1 MDLTKTVEEKKT
13 NRTDSVKGVFENS
26 TIPKVPTGQEM
37 GGDDSSTSKLKETL
51 KVADQTPLSVDN
63 GAKSKLDSSDR
74 QVPGPKLATT
84 VEQKPELKPNVKKSK
99 KKRIQKPAQPS
110 RPNDLKGGTKGT
122 SQVGENVSENYTGI
136 SKEAAKQKQKTPKS
150 VKMQSNLAD
159 KFRANDTRR
168 SELIN
173 KFQQFVHETCLKSDF
188 EYTGR
193 QYFRARSNF
202 FEMIKL
208 ASLYDKH
215 LKECMAR
222 ACTLERERL
231 KRKLLLV
238 RALKPAVD
246 FLTGIISGV
255 PGSGKSTIV
264 RTLLKGEFPAV
275 CALANPAL
283 MNDYS
288 GIEGVYGLDDLLL
301 SAVPITSDLLIIDEY
316 TLAESAEI
324 LLLQRRL
331 RASMVL
337 LVGDV
342 AQGKAT
348 TASSIEYLTLP
359 VIYRSETTYRLGQET
374 ASLCSKQGN
383 RMVSKGGKDT
393 VIITDYDGETD
404 GTEKNIA
411 FTVDTVRDVKDCGYD
426 CALAIDVQGK
436 EFDSVTL
443 FLRNEDRK
451 ALADKHL
458 RLVALSRHKSRLI
471 IRADAEIR
479 QAFLTGDIDLSSK
492 ASNSHRYS
500 AKPDE
505 DHSWFKAK

>member
-1 MDLTKTVEEKKT
+1 MDMTKTVEEKKT
-13 NRTDSVKGVFENS
+13 NGTDSVKNVFKNS
-26 TIPKVPTGQEM
+26 TNPKIPTGKEM
-37 GGDDSSTSKLKETL
+37 GGDDSSTSELKETL
-51 KVADQTPLSVDN
+51 KVADQTPSSVDN

-74 QVPGPKLATT
+74 QVPSPKLATT
-84 VEQKPELKPNVKKSK
+84 VGKKPEKPKVTKSK
-99 KKRIQKPAQPS
+99 KKRNQKPAQPS
-110 RPNDLKGGTKGT
+110 RPDDLKSGTRGS
-122 SQVGENVSENYTGI
+122 SQVGENVSENYTGV
-136 SKEAAKQKQKTPKS
+136 SKEAPKPKVPKS

-159 KFRANDTRR
+159 KFKANDTRR

-202 FEMIKL
+202 FEMIRL
-208 ASLYDKH
+208 TSLYDKH

-383 RMVSKGGKDT
+383 RMVSKGGKDA

-404 GTEKNIA
+404 ETEKNIA

-458 RLVALSRHKSRLI
+458 RLVALSRHKSKLI

-492 ASNSHRYS
+492 ASNAHCYS
-500 AKPDE
+500 TKPDE

>member
-1 MDLTKTVEEKKT
+1 MDMTKTVEEKKT
-13 NRTDSVKGVFENS
+13 NGTDSVKNVSEDS
-26 TIPKVPTGQEM
+26 TIPKVPTGKEM
-37 GGDDSSTSKLKETL
+37 GAHGNDSSTSELKETL
-51 KVADQTPLSVDN
+51 KVADQTPMSVDN

-74 QVPGPKLATT
+74 QVPSPKLATT
-84 VEQKPELKPNVKKSK
+84 VGKKPENPKIKKPK
-99 KKRIQKPAQPS
+99 KKRNQKPAQPS
-110 RPNDLKGGTKGT
+110 RPNDLKDETRE
-122 SQVGENVSENYTGI
+122 SPQVGENVSENYTGV
-136 SKEAAKQKQKTPKS
+136 SKEAARQRKTPKS

-159 KFRANDTRR
+159 KFKANDTRR

-202 FEMIKL
+202 FEMIRL
-208 ASLYDKH
+208 TSLYDKH

-383 RMVSKGGKDT
+383 RMVSKGGKDK

-404 GTEKNIA
+404 ETEKNIA

-451 ALADKHL
+451 ALADRHL
-458 RLVALSRHKSRLI
+458 RLVALSRHKSKLI

-492 ASNSHRYS
+492 ASNSHCYS

>member
-51 KVADQTPLSVDN
+51 KVADQTPLFVDN

-110 RPNDLKGGTKGT
+110 RPNDLKGGTKGS

-136 SKEAAKQKQKTPKS
+136 SKEAAKQKTPKS

-159 KFRANDTRR
+159 KFKANDTRR

-404 GTEKNIA
+404 ETEKNIA

>member
-1 MDLTKTVEEKKT
+1 MDMTKTVEEKKT
-13 NRTDSVKGVFENS
+13 NGTDSVTSVFKDS
-26 TIPKVPTGQEM
+26 TIPKVPTGKEM
-37 GGDDSSTSKLKETL
+37 GAHGNDSSTSELKETL
-51 KVADQTPLSVDN
+51 KVADQTPMSVDN

-74 QVPGPKLATT
+74 QVPSPKLVTT
-84 VEQKPELKPNVKKSK
+84 VGKKPENPKIKKPK
-99 KKRIQKPAQPS
+99 KKRNQKPTQPS
-110 RPNDLKGGTKGT
+110 RPNDLKDETRES
-122 SQVGENVSENYTGI
+122 SQVGENVSENYTGV
-136 SKEAAKQKQKTPKS
+136 SKEAAKQRKMPKS

-159 KFRANDTRR
+159 KFKANDTRR

-202 FEMIKL
+202 FEMIRL
-208 ASLYDKH
+208 TSLYDKH

-342 AQGKAT
+342 AQGQAT

-383 RMVSKGGKDT
+383 RMVSKGGKDK

-404 GTEKNIA
+404 ETEKNIA

-451 ALADKHL
+451 ALADRHL
-458 RLVALSRHKSRLI
+458 RLVALSRHKSKLI

-492 ASNSHRYS
+492 ASNSHCYS